1 MINISIFQYT
11 IAKKDLILSGPG
23 FFGELGPGG
32 RGGGGGGKCP
42 RPITPKLFMV
52 LEWNLVG

>member
-32 RGGGGGGKCP
+32 RGGWKVP